1 MELDSQAADT
11 GRHKYTAKE
20 VQYMQVYQIG
30 MIGMDDKYLIV
41 CCMMQERLN
50 EIEQLYKQD
59 VLGEYTASKDDPE
72 HQTQSQ
78 IANVCDLSII
88 HKLMINVLLFSLH
101 NDRRSRVPETH

>member
-1 MELDSQAADT
+1 
-11 GRHKYTAKE
+11 
-20 VQYMQVYQIG
+20 

-41 CCMMQERLN
+41 CFMMQERLN

-101 NDRRSRVPETH
+101 NDRRSRVPETHWSKCVTMLCRKDLVMEIATWYVSYDNI